1 MKKSDPTLSQTI
13 YLNYRIKKGPPQPM
27 QKECRSG
34 AYLMIMRG
42 DGVLVSK
49 FIARGNQHHVGLR
62 WVGSSHGNNESA
74 GPDVQCYHSGGRQAS
89 HVV

>member
-1 MKKSDPTLSQTI
+1 
-13 YLNYRIKKGPPQPM
+13 
-27 QKECRSG
+27 
-34 AYLMIMRG
+34 MIMRG
-42 DGVLVSK
+42 DGVLVGK

>member
-13 YLNYRIKKGPPQPM
+13 YLNHRIKKGPP
-27 QKECRSG
+27 R

>member
-1 MKKSDPTLSQTI
+1 
-13 YLNYRIKKGPPQPM
+13 M
-27 QKECRSG
+27 QIG

-89 HVV
+89 HMV